1 MMNIAIYQIN
11 RERDSNRVCF
21 MNYEALPRF
30 QGSQEPDPALYDKV
44 YDGAVDCA
52 NLEGVYRVF
61 NLEHPA
67 EYRGH
72 SLSVSDIVEV
82 KKAPSTEPGF
92 YFCDSVGFKPVPF
105 EPVKAQERKADTIRV
120 VLLEPGKLA
129 RVADIEA
136 SLEGMQRVVG
146 GDIEGFYPFEEEVC
160 IVCNDE
166 GKISGMPLNR
176 AVRDGKEIMDIIAGP
191 CFICDCRTENFAS
204 LSDEQLQRFSKQ
216 YKYPERFFQVND
228 EIKAVPY
235 KPNKE
240 QER

>member
-1 MMNIAIYQIN
+1 MMEIRIYQVN
-11 RERDSNRVCF
+11 MKRDEKRVAF
-21 MNYEALPRF
+21 EGLEDMERF
-30 QGSQEPDPALYDKV
+30 QGSREVNSAIYD
-44 YDGAVDCA
+44 
-52 NLEGVYRVF
+52 RVF
-61 NLEHPA
+61 DGMVECNTLRDVFQKFNIDHPA
-67 EYRGH
+67 EYRGR
-72 SLSVSDIVEV
+72 SLTTSDVVEV
-82 KKAPSTEPGF
+82 VSAEAVEPGF
-92 YFCDSVGFKPVPF
+92 YFCDRYDFKRIPF

-129 RVADIEA
+129 RVADIDA

-176 AVRDGKEIMDIIAGP
+176 AVRDGKEILDIIAGP

>member
-1 MMNIAIYQIN
+1 MMDIAIYQIK

-92 YFCDSVGFKPVPF
+92 YFCDSVGFKPVSF
-105 EPVKAQERKADTIRV
+105 EPEKAQEQKADTIRV

-191 CFICDCRTENFAS
+191 CFICDCRGESFGS
-204 LSDEQLQRFSKQ
+204 LNDEQLRRFSRQ
-216 YKYPERFFQVND
+216 FKYPEQFFRVGD

-235 KPNKE
+235 KPEKS